1 MQVKNLLYF
10 FFASFLFL
18 ACANGDEK
26 TSTPL
31 EAQPV
36 DMQAEKEAILKTLN
50 DETAAAFSRD
60 YETWQSKWV
69 HSPTMT
75 KVYEDLAGGESST
88 STGWEEIS
96 QFVKDFFVAH
106 PEPEPVPELLSE
118 IDVKLDG
125 TRAEVIYE
133 QQDSL
138 RGRKQEMRTMEKVD
152 GKWKI
157 AGMKTTIFGFEELS
171 H

>member
-1 MQVKNLLYF
+1 MRNKSLLYF
-10 FFASFLFL
+10 FCVSVLFL
-18 ACANGDEK
+18 ACTNNTEQVAAPAKAKPIDI
-26 TSTPL
+26 
-31 EAQPV
+31 
-36 DMQAEKEAILKTLN
+36 QAEKQAILTTLN
-50 DETAAAFSRD
+50 EETAAAFRRD
-60 YETWQSKWV
+60 YDTWQSKWV

-75 KVYEDLAGGESST
+75 KVYEDLAGDESSN

-118 IDVKLDG
+118 IDVRLEG
-125 TRAEVIYE
+125 NRAEVIYE

-152 GKWKI
+152 GEWKI
-157 AGMKTTIFGFEELS
+157 AGMKTTIYGFEEE
-171 H
+171 

>member
-1 MQVKNLLYF
+1 MRFKTSFCFL
-10 FFASFLFL
+10 FASFLFL
-18 ACANGDEK
+18 ACTNNTEQVAAPAKAKPIDI
-26 TSTPL
+26 
-31 EAQPV
+31 
-36 DMQAEKEAILKTLN
+36 QAEKQAILTTLN
-50 DETAAAFSRD
+50 EETAAAFRRD
-60 YETWQSKWV
+60 YDTWQSKWV

-75 KVYEDLAGGESST
+75 KVYEDLAGDESSN

-118 IDVKLDG
+118 IDVRLEG
-125 TRAEVIYE
+125 NRAEVIYE

-152 GKWKI
+152 GEWKI
-157 AGMKTTIFGFEELS
+157 AGMKTTIYGFEEE
-171 H
+171 